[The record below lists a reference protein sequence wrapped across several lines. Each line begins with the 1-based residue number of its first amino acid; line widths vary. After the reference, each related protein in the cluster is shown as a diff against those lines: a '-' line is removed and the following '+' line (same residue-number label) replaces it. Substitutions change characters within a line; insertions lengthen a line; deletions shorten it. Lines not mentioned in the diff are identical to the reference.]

1 MNYYVYILANKY
13 NNVIYTGV
21 TNHLIRRIYEHK
33 SHLDKKSFTS
43 KYNVTKLV
51 YYEYTGDVR
60 TALEREKQIKSWNRN
75 SKNNLVNMMNPNWE
89 DLYPGLIE

>member
-1 MNYYVYILANKY
+1 MNYYVYILTNKY

-21 TNHLIRRIYEHK
+21 TNHLVRRIYEHK
-33 SHLDKKSFTS
+33 SHLDKNSFTA

-60 TALEREKQIKSWNRN
+60 AALEREK
-75 SKNNLVNMMNPNWE
+75 
-89 DLYPGLIE
+89 